1 MNSYTLENMYFLQ
14 ENLISGYSVYILNLL
29 SLISIFC
36 AIYVIIT
43 KNPIIS
49 VLYLIGLFMSTA
61 SYLIIIGINF
71 IGLSYLLIYIG
82 AVSILFIFILMLINI
97 RISEL
102 LSNSVNSVPL
112 VIIVTIILNN
122 VLYNT
127 LPARNMIYS
136 ILNFNNDYDF
146 SYTLSRFINF
156 TFKNEIFTLTNIKW
170 DSKILEFSNIISLG
184 NIIYTNYSIWLII
197 ASIILLLSMIGAIII
212 TIKQ

>member
-1 MNSYTLENMYFLQ
+1 MNSYTI
-14 ENLISGYSVYILNLL
+14 ENLHLLHENIISGYNIYILNLF

-36 AIYVIIT
+36 AIYVIIS
-43 KNPIIS
+43 KNPVIS
-49 VLYLIGLFMSTA
+49 VLYLIGLFISIA

-112 VIIVTIILNN
+112 VIIVAITLNN

-127 LPARNMIYS
+127 LPNRNMVYNMLNYKYDYNYS
-136 ILNFNNDYDF
+136 
-146 SYTLSRFINF
+146 LSRFINF
-156 TFKNEIFTLTNIKW
+156 SFKNETFILTDIKW
-170 DSKILEFSNIISLG
+170 DSKILEFNNIISLG
-184 NIIYTNYSIWLII
+184 NIIYTNYSIWLLI

-212 TIKQ
+212 TIKK